1 MHAGRPSRSALQAG
15 VSRPLCY
22 LTRLYN
28 RRVALNTS
36 QYISIHLHHGT
47 NVKL

>member
-36 QYISIHLHHGT
+36 PSWHKCKTL
-47 NVKL
+47 NL